1 MKSKASSRRKVQTV
15 DRTEQDKKPGRGSS
29 DSGENLETVLRAV
42 VAEEEGPQ
50 VIEEWLSIP
59 CPYCGE
65 QFELHV
71 SSAQDGQLLSE
82 DCQVCCRPMAVN
94 VWVEDGA
101 IQAEATRS

>member
-1 MKSKASSRRKVQTV
+1 MKSKASSR
-15 DRTEQDKKPGRGSS
+15 KKSQADDGSDAKRS
-29 DSGENLETVLRAV
+29 ARDSAGSGENLETVLRAV
-42 VAEEEGPQ
+42 TAETEAPQ
-50 VIEEWLSIP
+50 IIEEWLSIP

-94 VWVEDGA
+94 VWVEDGTV
-101 IQAEATRS
+101 QAEATRS

>member
-1 MKSKASSRRKVQTV
+1 MKSKTSTRRKPQTT
-15 DRTEQDKKPGRGSS
+15 DGTETKKSGRDSS
-29 DSGENLETVLRAV
+29 DSGENIETVLRAV
-42 VAEEEGPQ
+42 VAEEAGPQ
-50 VIEEWLSIP
+50 IIEEWLSIP

-94 VWVEDGA
+94 VWVEDGTV
-101 IQAEATRS
+101 QAEANRS